1 MTSFEDELKK
11 LLNKIE
17 DEGYEIPIS
26 RVVSEVTS
34 LLSDR
39 DRRVI
44 ERVKLNPAAYSNIEH
59 FYNTKYVGDLFFGD
73 FLNLPENKS
82 SILKLTDENEKCEWK
97 WEAFEECYSTDCNN
111 SFIIDGRPQEN
122 NFKYCPFCGREIVEK
137 LPSGK
142 D

>member
-44 ERVKLNPAAYSNIEH
+44 ERIEISDEAYAKVRREWNDS
-59 FYNTKYVGDLFFGD
+59 KFGKITLRD

-82 SILKLTDENEKCEWK
+82 RIL
-97 WEAFEECYSTDCNN
+97 
-111 SFIIDGRPQEN
+111 
-122 NFKYCPFCGREIVEK
+122 K